1 MAPGLEWPRAA
12 HRLVYTSS
20 NRVKKAELLRHQ
32 NSPCSCCVP
41 REIACVQFACVCLV
55 IAAGEGSP
63 GLVRHPRA
71 GGMQRSECAVY
82 KQGSVTV
89 GEPGSAAAAAWS
101 PAAGGRRG
109 REREGGTT

>member
-41 REIACVQFACVCLV
+41 REIACV
-55 IAAGEGSP
+55 
-63 GLVRHPRA
+63 
-71 GGMQRSECAVY
+71 Y
-82 KQGSVTV
+82 KQGSVMV

-109 REREGGTT
+109 RERGRDHMGGGMASGEAPAKMANGFSGMQNEKPSA

>member
-20 NRVKKAELLRHQ
+20 NRVRKKAEFLRHQ

-41 REIACVQFACVCLV
+41 REIACVQFGCVCLV

-63 GLVRHPRA
+63 GLVRHRTP
-71 GGMQRSECAVY
+71 
-82 KQGSVTV
+82 
-89 GEPGSAAAAAWS
+89 EPNALENWRNLEETA
-101 PAAGGRRG
+101 PASIQ
-109 REREGGTT
+109 